1 MNVYIQAVETADNIV
16 KSSLYEEREG
26 RERWRGGEGGRGE
39 GQKGKQMEVKLRGGK
54 EDKTR

>member
-26 RERWRGGEGGRGE
+26 RERGRGGEGGEGRGAE
-39 GQKGKQMEVKLRGGK
+39 RKTNGGRVERGKGG
-54 EDKTR
+54 